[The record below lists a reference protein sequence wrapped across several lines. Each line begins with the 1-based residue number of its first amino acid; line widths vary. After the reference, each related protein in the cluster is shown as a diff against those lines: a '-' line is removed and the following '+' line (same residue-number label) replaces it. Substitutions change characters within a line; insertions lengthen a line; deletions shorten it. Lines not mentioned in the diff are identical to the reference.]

1 MIEAIYLAQVDET
14 TPSTVEI
21 QQSGLLHSKV
31 AGRFEIVKELPKSA
45 DSFDGMFDYADV
57 YGTLK
62 FAYIDSAHKIS
73 STKSNETKRAT
84 AFGGEIG
91 LSTAEYNGIRLN
103 ISSTISQDI
112 NFLNTKNPNED
123 FLTADGDSFIYLSQ
137 VNLEYSN
144 NILQTKLG
152 RLQVETPYANSD
164 DIRLAPNTFE
174 GVWANVDYTSEL
186 KTQIMFLNRWA
197 GYDSQDEHYLSS
209 QHQFKDLVSDEAF
222 GMISTSLTYEYA
234 KNSEVAVWF
243 NYIDEMAT
251 ITYAEVVGIY
261 FIDGDDFHFD
271 YGLQASHIEELNDSD
286 VDGEV
291 FGAMAILHYNGAF
304 LGGAYNIALSD
315 AGKFVTNGFGG
326 GPYYTSL
333 DEATISSISEARAGY
348 QDDNPQTTGSNNNA
362 ESFRIG
368 AGYEFEN
375 ISIDGLVLEAVYGE
389 LYNSK
394 GKIKESDLILS
405 YDFNDRWHLQAT
417 YTNYRSSCDLNT
429 FDRTLVKLDYS
440 F

>member
-1 MIEAIYLAQVDET
+1 MIDAIYLAQVNDT

-21 QQSGLLHSKV
+21 QQSGLMHSKV

-45 DSFDGMFDYADV
+45 DSFDEMFDYADLH
-57 YGTLK
+57 GIFKL
-62 FAYIDSAHKIS
+62 AYIDSAHKIS
-73 STKSNETKRAT
+73 ATKSNETKRAT
-84 AFGGEIG
+84 AFGGELG
-91 LSTAEYNGIRLN
+91 LSTAEYNGIRFN
-103 ISSTISQDI
+103 IISTISQDL

-123 FLTADGDSFIYLSQ
+123 FFTADGDSFIYLSQ
-137 VNLEYSN
+137 ANIEYSN
-144 NILQTKLG
+144 NMFQAKLG

-174 GVWANVDYTSEL
+174 GVWANIDYTSEL
-186 KTQIMFLNRWA
+186 KTQVMFLNRWA
-197 GYDSQDEHYLSS
+197 GYDSQDEDSFSS

-222 GMISTSLTYEYA
+222 GMLSASLTYEFA
-234 KNSEVAVWF
+234 KNSEVGLWF

-251 ITYAEVVGIY
+251 ITYAELVGIY
-261 FIDGDDFHFD
+261 FIDGDNFHFD
-271 YGLQASHIEELNDSD
+271 YGLQASHIEELNDSN

-348 QDDNPQTTGSNNNA
+348 QDENPQTTGSNNNA

-389 LYNSK
+389 LYNNN

-417 YTNYRSSCDLNT
+417 YTNYRSSCNLNT